1 MTRSPARRPAPVSRP
16 PQSSRSSGPRRPGR
30 GRGEGKSG
38 GEAEHE
44 ILFQQ
49 YFKSANPQK
58 TYAAQLKRASNGNHY
73 LVVTEG
79 KRDESTGEVRKTRVF
94 VYSEDFIP
102 FFKMLQAAAV
112 FIKDHPVPDEVKK
125 KRERFWAKQ
134 AHEQAAPAK
143 TNPSPTPA
151 TAPAATT

>member
-1 MTRSPARRPAPVSRP
+1 MTRSPARRPAAVSRP
-16 PQSSRSSGPRRPGR
+16 PQSSRNPGPRRPAR
-30 GRGEGKSG
+30 GRAGGKSG

-58 TYAAQLKRASNGNHY
+58 TYAAQLKRANNGNHY

-79 KRDESTGEVRKTRVF
+79 KRDESTGDVRKTRVF
-94 VYSEDFIP
+94 VYSEDFIA

-112 FIKDHPVPDEVKK
+112 FIKEHPVPDEVKR

-134 AHEQAAPAK
+134 GQEPTTPPKADSNQPAAA
-143 TNPSPTPA
+143 
-151 TAPAATT
+151 APAATA